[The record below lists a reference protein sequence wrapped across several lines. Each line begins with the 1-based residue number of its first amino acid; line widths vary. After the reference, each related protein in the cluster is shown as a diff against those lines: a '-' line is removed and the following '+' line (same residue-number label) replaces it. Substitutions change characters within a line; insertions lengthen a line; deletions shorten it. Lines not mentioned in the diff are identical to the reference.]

1 METTKFA
8 TTPAG
13 RKVRIEADRRFD
25 KPRYTVY
32 LGKVLVGTWDSIDLP
47 LDWEFFLVR
56 IDVRCEK
63 YRLS

>member
-1 METTKFA
+1 M
-8 TTPAG
+8 
-13 RKVRIEADRRFD
+13 RIDADRRFD

-32 LGKVLVGTWDSIDLP
+32 LGKVLVGTWDSVDLP
-47 LDWEFFLVR
+47 LDWDFFLGR